1 MYKPLFAVLCAA
13 GMFAP
18 IAAQAGEVS
27 HREIDQQHRI
37 YQGVRSGAL
46 SPREYANLERS
57 EERLNAQR
65 ERDLH
70 DGDGKDGLS
79 GRQYVQLNREENHLS
94 RKIYRDKHDGPNH

>member
-1 MYKPLFAVLCAA
+1 MYKPLFAILCAA
-13 GMFAP
+13 SMFAP
-18 IAAQAGEVS
+18 VAAQAGEVS

-46 SPREYANLERS
+46 SPREYASLERS
-57 EERLNAQR
+57 EARLNAQR

-79 GRQYVQLNREENHLS
+79 RRQDVRLNREENHLS
-94 RKIYRDKHDGPNH
+94 RKIYREKHDGPNH